1 MRAALRR
8 RQEPIAF
15 AAAGSIVLVA
25 TLLPLG
31 VLAGEL
37 VLAGWQRGVGSLGDP
52 AAWALLAASLRIATA
67 VTALALLAGVPL
79 AVLFARTDLP
89 ARRSAFVL
97 HAFPLFL
104 PPFLL
109 ALGWFFLLGRQGL
122 VGSETSARLFSGVP
136 AVVAVLA
143 LAFTPVVTSLVALAL
158 DGVDRSLEEAARAV
172 AAPWRVTVR
181 ILLPLVAPAVALAA
195 LVVFALALTELGV
208 PMFLRVPVYPAAVFA
223 RLGGV
228 AYAPGEAFALVLP
241 LVAVALAVLA
251 CERLVARR
259 GVPTLGLAI
268 GRPLVPLGRWRTAGA
283 LVAGLAAALAVA
295 PIAALAARAGREGW
309 DAVPVWV
316 GGSVGNSLLAAGAGA
331 TIIAAVGVVLGRA
344 IARGRPWGAALDAV
358 AVLGF
363 VTPAAVLGVG
373 LIAVW
378 NRPATRAVYGTLAI
392 VVLGYVARYAAIGAR
407 TIAVAI
413 AQGSPHLEE
422 AAQAVGG
429 SYVRRLLGIVV
440 PVHARG
446 VVAAWLLAL
455 VFCVRDLETT
465 VLFYPPG
472 RETLPVRIFTLEANG
487 PPAVVAAL
495 ALIQVVVTASIL
507 LIGVVCL
514 GRSRRR

>member
-1 MRAALRR
+1 
-8 RQEPIAF
+8 
-15 AAAGSIVLVA
+15 
-25 TLLPLG
+25 
-31 VLAGEL
+31 
-37 VLAGWQRGVGSLGDP
+37 
-52 AAWALLAASLRIATA
+52 
-67 VTALALLAGVPL
+67 
-79 AVLFARTDLP
+79 
-89 ARRSAFVL
+89 
-97 HAFPLFL
+97 
-104 PPFLL
+104 
-109 ALGWFFLLGRQGL
+109 
-122 VGSETSARLFSGVP
+122 
-136 AVVAVLA
+136 
-143 LAFTPVVTSLVALAL
+143 
-158 DGVDRSLEEAARAV
+158 
-172 AAPWRVTVR
+172 
-181 ILLPLVAPAVALAA
+181 
-195 LVVFALALTELGV
+195 
-208 PMFLRVPVYPAAVFA
+208 
-223 RLGGV
+223 V

-268 GRPLVPLGRWRTAGA
+268 GRPRVPLGRWRTAGA

-331 TIIAAVGVVLGRA
+331 TIIAAVGGVLGRA

-363 VTPAAVLGVG
+363 VTPATVLGVG

-455 VFCVRDLETT
+455 VFCLRDLETT
-465 VLFYPPG
+465 VLGPSAAGKTTALRGMLGLVAPG
-472 RETLPVRIFTLEANG
+472 RGAVRLRGEVVSAGGRILR
-487 PPAVVAAL
+487 PPEERNLAVVFQDL
-495 ALIQVVVTASIL
+495 ALWPHLTVQGNLAFGL
-507 LIGVVCL
+507 AARGV
-514 GRSRRR
+514 GRAER

>member
-1 MRAALRR
+1 RGRLGRHRGPHRGISLVRAALRR

-15 AAAGSIVLVA
+15 AAAGSIVLMA

-37 VLAGWQRGVGSLGDP
+37 LLAGWQRGVASLGDP
-52 AAWALLAASLRIATA
+52 AAWALLAASLRIARA

-79 AVLFARTDLP
+79 AVLFARPGLP

-158 DGVDRSLEEAARAV
+158 DGVDRSLEEAARVV
-172 AAPWRVTVR
+172 AAPWRVTVG
-181 ILLPLVAPAVALAA
+181 ILLPLVAPAVALGA
-195 LVVFALALTELGV
+195 LGV
-208 PMFLRVPVYPAAVFA
+208 F
-223 RLGGV
+223 
-228 AYAPGEAFALVLP
+228 
-241 LVAVALAVLA
+241 
-251 CERLVARR
+251 
-259 GVPTLGLAI
+259 
-268 GRPLVPLGRWRTAGA
+268 
-283 LVAGLAAALAVA
+283 ALAVA

-363 VTPAAVLGVG
+363 VTPATVLGVG

-413 AQGSPHLEE
+413 AQGSPHLE
-422 AAQAVGG
+422 
-429 SYVRRLLGIVV
+429 
-440 PVHARG
+440 
-446 VVAAWLLAL
+446 
-455 VFCVRDLETT
+455 
-465 VLFYPPG
+465 
-472 RETLPVRIFTLEANG
+472 
-487 PPAVVAAL
+487 
-495 ALIQVVVTASIL
+495 
-507 LIGVVCL
+507 
-514 GRSRRR
+514 